1 MTDFSDFCGVIAEW
15 ANREDWSP
23 ALVTSFVRDAEAKFN
38 AELRVDRMIN
48 TDDAIIASRCAPL
61 PSDWLEMDLVLIA
74 NANAATGWMPLRYMA
89 RDQFFNTVDSGT
101 MVPSGIQG
109 RSYGFYTLE
118 GRQIYFGGFPDAVN
132 GRPFRIS
139 YYGEVPV
146 FSDAQN
152 SWVYTKYP
160 SLYRYAAL
168 INATLHAVGEEQSAG
183 AMKQLTED
191 MIKKLNDDHLRA
203 KASGSRLTRTRVRR
217 F

>member
-1 MTDFSDFCGVIAEW
+1 MTDFSDFCSAIAEW
-15 ANREDWSP
+15 ANRQDWSL
-23 ALVTSFVRDAEAKFN
+23 ALVTSFVRDAESKFN

-61 PSDWLEMDLVLIA
+61 PPDWLEMDFVSVA
-74 NANAATGWMPLRYMA
+74 NRNAANGWLPIRYMA
-89 RDQFFNTVDSGT
+89 RDQFFNTVDSKAR
-101 MVPSGIQG
+101 VPSGVQG
-109 RSYGFYTLE
+109 RSYGYYTIE
-118 GRQIYFGGFPDAVN
+118 GRQIYFGGHPDAIN
-132 GRPFRIS
+132 GIPYRIS

-146 FSDAQN
+146 FSDDQD

-168 INATLHAVGEEQSAG
+168 INADLHAVGEEQQAG
-183 AMKQLTED
+183 AMKQLAED
-191 MIKKLNDDHLRA
+191 MIKKLNDVHLRA

>member
-1 MTDFSDFCGVIAEW
+1 MSDFTDFCTQIADW
-15 ANREDWSP
+15 ANRQDWSP
-23 ALVTSFVRDAEAKFN
+23 TLVTSFVRDAESKFN

-61 PSDWLEMDLVLIA
+61 PPDWLEMDFVSVA
-74 NANAATGWMPLRYMA
+74 NPNAANGWMPIRYMA
-89 RDQFFNTVDSGT
+89 RDQFFNTVDSGVR
-101 MVPSGIQG
+101 VPSGRQG

-118 GRQIYFGGFPDAVN
+118 GRQIYFGGYPDAIN
-132 GRPFRIS
+132 GIPYRIS

-146 FSDAQN
+146 FSDTQD

-168 INATLHAVGEEQSAG
+168 INADLHAVGEEQQAG
-183 AMKQLTED
+183 AMKQLAED
-191 MIKKLNDDHLRA
+191 MIKKLNDVHLRA

>member
-1 MTDFSDFCGVIAEW
+1 MTDFSDFCGVIADW
-15 ANREDWSP
+15 ANRQDWSP
-23 ALVTSFVRDAEAKFN
+23 ALVTSFVRDAEQKFN

-61 PSDWLEMDLVLIA
+61 PPDWLEMDFVSVA
-74 NANAATGWMPLRYMA
+74 NPNAANGWMPIRYMA

-101 MVPSGIQG
+101 RVPSGRQG

-118 GRQIYFGGFPDAVN
+118 GRQIYFGGHPDAVN
-132 GRPFRIS
+132 GRPIRIS

-146 FSDAQN
+146 FSDTQD

-168 INATLHAVGEEQSAG
+168 INADLHAVGEEQSSAV
-183 AMKQLTED
+183 MKQLTED
-191 MIKKLNDDHLRA
+191 MITKLNNDHLRA
-203 KASGSRLTRTRVRR
+203 KASGSRLTRIRVRR